1 MFFSFAWLQQAAAA
15 EPSGLAA
22 APVVGVSDALFYIV
36 LYFTGV
42 VLVVFLA
49 AKIFKYWLQRTHH
62 TTKKNKVIIL
72 KILLPRAGRQEMD
85 KQDALQVIQ
94 EKIGVAESLYSV
106 VGGLRP
112 QGGFKKIIFGR
123 SDHLSLEM
131 VMQAGLINFY
141 VATPV
146 YLRRMIEEQIHAQ
159 YPSAHIEEV
168 EDYNIFLP
176 RGYSL
181 GSYLQL
187 QRPSAFPL
195 KTYEDMESDP
205 MNSILNTLSKV
216 NPDDAAALQ
225 FVVRSAH
232 RSWRK
237 EGINI
242 ASKMQQG
249 KKLQDVLHDNF
260 LNKIFSAPI
269 KLLDYFFRSDQ
280 KKENLPEEKYQLSPM
295 ESEMI
300 KGLENKASKAGLD
313 INIRVVVSSHNQHQA
328 QSYLSDIVNSFSQY
342 SIYQYGNR
350 FKAVAP
356 VSKNYF
362 FEQFIYR
369 EFNEKRK
376 SVLNTEEL
384 ASVYHFP
391 LPVSE
396 APNVE
401 WLEARKAA
409 PPVNL
414 PKEGI
419 VLGDTFY
426 RGESREVRIKRNDR
440 RRHVYIIGRS
450 GSGKSVMME
459 NMAIQDIHNG
469 DGIGIIDPAG
479 DFIEHILP
487 YIPKERA
494 EDVIIFNPADIERPI
509 GLNMLEAKT
518 PEEMDFAA
526 QEMVSIFYKL
536 VPNPDM
542 IGPMFEHNMRNAM
555 LTLMANREHPGT
567 LADIPRM
574 FTDPSFQRH
583 NLQYVTDPMV
593 RAFWEKEMAQTSD
606 QTKSEMLGYLIS
618 KVGRF
623 VENEMVRNIIGQSKS
638 GFSFQDVMDNKKILL
653 VNLAKGT
660 TGEVNAN
667 LLGMILVAKLQMA
680 AFRRASMSEEK
691 RNDFFLYIDE
701 FQNFTTDS
709 IATILSEARKYR
721 LNLTIAHQFMSQL
734 VKNNDS
740 SIKDAVLGNAG
751 TMVSFRIGVEDAE
764 VLEKE
769 YEPVFNAN
777 DLVNVEK
784 YTAYIKLLIDNT
796 AARPFNIKPKP
807 PVYFEPGNKDLAA
820 NIVQLSRLKYGRP
833 RSEVTAQIL
842 ERTKLGSVSTK
853 KSIPSEPTP

>member
-1 MFFSFAWLQQAAAA
+1 MFLNIFLNTALAKGGAV
-15 EPSGLAA
+15 EVGPSLGF
-22 APVVGVSDALFYIV
+22 SDALFFIV
-36 LYFTGV
+36 LYFVAVILAG
-42 VLVVFLA
+42 FLGW
-49 AKIFKYWLQRTHH
+49 KLIRLWFQYTHFAPQARQM
-62 TTKKNKVIIL
+62 TIL
-72 KILLPRAGRQEMD
+72 KVLLPRAGRQEID
-85 KQDALQVIQ
+85 KQDALQVAQ
-94 EKIGVAESLYSV
+94 EKIGVAESFYSV
-106 VGGLRP
+106 IGGMRP
-112 QGGFKKIIFGR
+112 EKGWRKFIFGR

-131 VMQAGLINFY
+131 VVHDGLIHFY
-141 VATPV
+141 LAVPK
-146 YLRRMIEEQIHAQ
+146 YMERIIEEQIHAQ
-159 YPSAHIEEV
+159 YPNAHIEES

-176 RGYSL
+176 RGVSL
-181 GSYLQL
+181 GAYLKL
-187 QRPSAFPL
+187 QRPSAFPI
-195 KTYEDMESDP
+195 KTYKDMESDP
-205 MNSILNTLSKV
+205 MNALTNTMSKIHPGDGV
-216 NPDDAAALQ
+216 SLQ
-225 FVVRSAH
+225 FIVRSAH

-237 EGINI
+237 QGIKI
-242 ASKMQQG
+242 ATEMQQG
-249 KKLQDVLHDNF
+249 KKLEEVLHTNF
-260 LNKIFSAPI
+260 IARLSKAPLKILGALFQGT
-269 KLLDYFFRSDQ
+269 K
-280 KKENLPEEKYQLSPM
+280 NPEEQVQEKYQLSPM
-295 ESEMI
+295 EAEMV

-313 INIRVVVSSHNQHQA
+313 VNIRVVVSSKNIHQA
-328 QSYLSDIVNSFSQY
+328 QSYLSDIVNAFSQY

-350 FKAVAP
+350 FRMVKP
-356 VSKNYF
+356 LFKRYF

-369 EFNEKRK
+369 EFNERYKF
-376 SVLNTEEL
+376 VLNTEEL

-391 LPVSE
+391 LPIAE
-396 APNVE
+396 APNIE

-419 VLGDTFY
+419 ILGRTEF
-426 RGESREVRIKRNDR
+426 RGDKKIVRIKRNDR

-450 GSGKSVMME
+450 GSGKSVLME
-459 NMAIQDIHNG
+459 NMAIQDIRNG
-469 DGIGIIDPAG
+469 DGIGVIDPAG
-479 DFIEHILP
+479 DFIEHLLP

-494 EDVIIFNPADIERPI
+494 EDVIIFNPSDIERPI

-518 PEEMDFAA
+518 PEEMDFAV
-526 QEMVSIFYKL
+526 QEMISIFYKL

-555 LTLMANREHPGT
+555 LTLMANPKHPGT

-574 FTDPSFQRH
+574 FTDPAFQRYS
-583 NLQYVTDPMV
+583 LQFVKDPMV

-623 VENEMVRNIIGQSKS
+623 VENEMVRNIIGQAKS
-638 GFSFQDVMDNKKILL
+638 GFDFQDVMDNKKILL

-680 AFRRASMSEEK
+680 AFRRASMPEEK
-691 RNDFFLYIDE
+691 RNDFYLYIDE

-740 SIKDAVLGNAG
+740 SIRDAVLGNAG
-751 TMVSFRIGVEDAE
+751 TMVVFRIGVEDAE

-769 YEPVFNAN
+769 FEPVFNAN

-796 AARPFNIKPKP
+796 AARPFNFRPDP
-807 PVYFEPGNKDLAA
+807 PIYFEPGNKELAA

-833 RSEVTAQIL
+833 REEVSREIL
-842 ERTKLGSVSTK
+842 ERTKLGTLSTKSSVSPE
-853 KSIPSEPTP
+853 STP